1 VSAYDKDAI
10 AMVETRI
17 HRVEGKRTCR
27 CEDCRA
33 LRRVVLLAREAMAER
48 DKRTKM
54 IGRSVKAAMRAMDEG
69 RVPTYVSQAF
79 VRGEA
84 SR

>member
-48 DKRTKM
+48 DRRTKE
-54 IGRSVKAAMRAMDEG
+54 IGRAVAHAIKVMDEQRAA
-69 RVPTYVSQAF
+69 RVQA
-79 VRGEA
+79 
-84 SR
+84 